1 MRLRDQI
8 FTATAGLAGFAV
20 AVLCVLYAAPF
31 SGARHPAKEAP
42 MGGPFALVD
51 GTGATVTEKTLVGK
65 PSAIYFGYTFCPD
78 VCPTTLLDLSRWIKK
93 LGPQAEK
100 LNYVFVSIDP
110 ERDTPTLMHTYLSS
124 FDKHIRGFTGTPEQ
138 VVKIAKEYRVYYK
151 KFPTDDGSYTMD
163 HSAVIYLLN
172 SEQKFVGVIPY
183 QENDGSALA
192 KLEALVATAPTS

>member
-8 FTATAGLAGFAV
+8 FTVAAGLTGFAV
-20 AVLCVLYAAPF
+20 AILCVFYAASF
-31 SGARHPAKEAP
+31 IGARHQAREAP
-42 MGGPFALVD
+42 IGGPFALVD
-51 GTGATVTEKTLVGK
+51 DTGATVTEKTLGGK

-138 VVKIAKEYRVYYK
+138 VAKIAKEYRVYYK
-151 KFPTDDGSYTMD
+151 KFPTDDGGYTMD

-183 QENDGSALA
+183 QENDDSALA
-192 KLEALVATAPTS
+192 KLEGLVAAAPTS